1 MQDESE
7 RFDAP
12 SRRVATVGGGA
23 PSYRVGR
30 KGLKII
36 EELSAR
42 GVAEATIAKALR
54 MGKDAFRAAKRRD
67 PAVQEAIDRGRAVE
81 HDRLVGVLHEQ
92 AMAGQYVPA
101 MFLLKARHGYRRA
114 MRLRP
119 TLMSASTPAVSCWC
133 PLDRVWRNSCLNTAR
148 PERMRAP
155 SASARLGVSLADY
168 PQVTLST
175 IKQMHSAREARQTH
189 RAK

>member
-1 MQDESE
+1 MQDDE

-101 MFLLKARHGYRRA
+101 MFLLKARHGYREGDAFEANVNVSVNTGGIVVVPHRQSMEEFLLEHKA
-114 MRLRP
+114 AG
-119 TLMSASTPAVSCWC
+119 TLESPKRISEI
-133 PLDRVWRNSCLNTAR
+133 
-148 PERMRAP
+148 ERIPGERQ
-155 SASARLGVSLADY
+155 ARLERGD
-168 PQVTLST
+168 
-175 IKQMHSAREARQTH
+175 
-189 RAK
+189 

>member
-1 MQDESE
+1 MQDDD

-101 MFLLKARHGYRRA
+101 MFLLKARHGYREGDA
-114 MRLRP
+114 FEANVNVSIGTGGVLLLP
-119 TLMSASTPAVSCWC
+119 TKQSVEEFLAENPGEVIDVTP
-133 PLDRVWRNSCLNTAR
+133 TA
-148 PERMRAP
+148 
-155 SASARLGVSLADY
+155 ARGD
-168 PQVTLST
+168 
-175 IKQMHSAREARQTH
+175 
-189 RAK
+189 